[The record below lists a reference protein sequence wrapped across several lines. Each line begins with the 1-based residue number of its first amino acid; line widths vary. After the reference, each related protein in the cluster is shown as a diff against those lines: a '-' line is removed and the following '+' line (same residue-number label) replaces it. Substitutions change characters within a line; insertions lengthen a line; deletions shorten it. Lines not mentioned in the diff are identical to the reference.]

1 MYNIISSFLI
11 VIIDLCSTGHDCHT
25 DAQCVFDVNEMRQK
39 CICDL
44 GFEGDGFSRCTPL
57 PGKYSIFGFEIELS
71 FDLFEYNEY
80 LV

>member
-1 MYNIISSFLI
+1 MLHTFTNCWR
-11 VIIDLCSTGHDCHT
+11 VIIDLCSSGHDCHT

-57 PGKYSIFGFEIELS
+57 PGKYTFFSYKPNTS
-71 FDLFEYNEY
+71 YHNLFCNS
-80 LV
+80 